1 VTSFRILG
9 PIEAYAGD
17 RVLPVGGRMQVKVLA
32 FLLLHANRA
41 VSSDVLSGA
50 VWGESRLGSGN
61 RLPMAIA
68 RLRKT
73 LAPLDVGAR
82 PVLRTVGGGYLLTVG
97 QGELDA
103 ELFEGLVED
112 GRRALAAGDPR
123 SCAEVVGSALAL
135 WRGPALAEVAFE
147 DFAQGELRRLAELRL
162 EAIEVRV
169 EAELSLGRHAH
180 LVGEL
185 EGLVVEHPARERV
198 ASQLM
203 LAYYRCGR
211 QGEALEVFQR
221 TRAYLAQELGLEPGP
236 GLKELQSRILEQA
249 SSLALSDTDAAP
261 GVSSGHMRAVG
272 LPLAPTPTI
281 GRERDVDAV
290 SGRLTDPAIRL
301 ATLTGPGGVG
311 KTRLA
316 IVAARKALAAFEDG
330 ACWVELTGVT
340 RPDDVGATILRALA
354 VTPAPGESPRD
365 ALVRYL
371 SSKRLLLVIDNF
383 EHVIDAA
390 KLVGEL
396 VSACDR
402 LKVLVTSREAL
413 RLTAEHRVVVEPL
426 AVPEMPER
434 AMPAEV
440 ERIGATALF
449 IDAAKRQDHRFLV
462 GRGDAPA
469 VARVCSRLDGLPLA
483 IELAAG
489 RMALFGVEEL
499 AARLERE
506 LDVLGDG
513 PRDAPARQ
521 QTLRATIDW
530 SYGLL
535 EPEQANA
542 LSGLRCSPAVRR
554 ARRRR
559 RSLTPPLKRSRP

>member
-1 VTSFRILG
+1 
-9 PIEAYAGD
+9 
-17 RVLPVGGRMQVKVLA
+17 
-32 FLLLHANRA
+32 
-41 VSSDVLSGA
+41 
-50 VWGESRLGSGN
+50 
-61 RLPMAIA
+61 
-68 RLRKT
+68 
-73 LAPLDVGAR
+73 
-82 PVLRTVGGGYLLTVG
+82 
-97 QGELDA
+97 
-103 ELFEGLVED
+103 
-112 GRRALAAGDPR
+112 
-123 SCAEVVGSALAL
+123 
-135 WRGPALAEVAFE
+135 
-147 DFAQGELRRLAELRL
+147 
-162 EAIEVRV
+162 
-169 EAELSLGRHAH
+169 
-180 LVGEL
+180 
-185 EGLVVEHPARERV
+185 
-198 ASQLM
+198 
-203 LAYYRCGR
+203 
-211 QGEALEVFQR
+211 
-221 TRAYLAQELGLEPGP
+221 
-236 GLKELQSRILEQA
+236 
-249 SSLALSDTDAAP
+249 
-261 GVSSGHMRAVG
+261 
-272 LPLAPTPTI
+272 
-281 GRERDVDAV
+281 
-290 SGRLTDPAIRL
+290 
-301 ATLTGPGGVG
+301 
-311 KTRLA
+311 
-316 IVAARKALAAFEDG
+316 
-330 ACWVELTGVT
+330 
-340 RPDDVGATILRALA
+340 
-354 VTPAPGESPRD
+354 
-365 ALVRYL
+365 
-371 SSKRLLLVIDNF
+371 
-383 EHVIDAA
+383 VIDAA